1 MSYIKFSPSILI
13 DNDEIDESVLWKSG
27 YKVYDLSLVDS
38 EILKFLDKRI
48 DLAYPLSYWED
59 CIDSWPQ
66 LIMHKNFPFKKSF
79 CIYNNKGKEVFT
91 LTLSALD
98 IRTEN
103 KSFDQAFKY
112 AAKYLFLM
120 GYESIGGSV
129 HPEKFYNRLKLLM
142 DHYEPEAEKD
152 FNLRV
157 FLGKAE
163 ELCKECI
170 KYESFLNWESIE
182 NA

>member
-1 MSYIKFSPSILI
+1 MSYIKFSPSILV

-27 YKVYDLSLVDS
+27 YKVYELSLVDS

-48 DLAYPLSYWED
+48 DLAYPLSYWEN
-59 CIDSWPQ
+59 CIDGWPQ

-79 CIYNNKGKEVFT
+79 CIYNNKGREVFT

-103 KSFDQAFKY
+103 KSFDQALKH

-120 GYESIGGSV
+120 GYDPNGGSV

-170 KYESFLNWESIE
+170 KYESFLNWESME

>member
-27 YKVYDLSLVDS
+27 YKVYELSLVDN

-79 CIYNNKGKEVFT
+79 CIYNNKGREVFT

-103 KSFDQAFKY
+103 KSFDQALKH

-120 GYESIGGSV
+120 GYDPNGGSV

>member
-27 YKVYDLSLVDS
+27 YKVYELSLVDN

-48 DLAYPLSYWED
+48 DLAYPLFYWED

-79 CIYNNKGKEVFT
+79 CIYNNKGREVFT

-103 KSFDQAFKY
+103 KSFDQALKH

-120 GYESIGGSV
+120 GYDPNGGSV

>member
-1 MSYIKFSPSILI
+1 
-13 DNDEIDESVLWKSG
+13 
-27 YKVYDLSLVDS
+27 
-38 EILKFLDKRI
+38 
-48 DLAYPLSYWED
+48 
-59 CIDSWPQ
+59 
-66 LIMHKNFPFKKSF
+66 MHKNFPFKKSF
-79 CIYNNKGKEVFT
+79 CIYNTKGKEVFS

-98 IRTEN
+98 TRTEN

-120 GYESIGGSV
+120 GYDAVGGSV

-170 KYESFLNWESIE
+170 KYESFLNWESME

>member
-13 DNDEIDESVLWKSG
+13 DNVEIDESVLWKSG
-27 YKVYDLSLVDS
+27 YKVYELSLVDS

-103 KSFDQAFKY
+103 KSFDQALKY

-120 GYESIGGSV
+120 GYDPKGGSV

-157 FLGKAE
+157 FLGKTE

>member
-27 YKVYDLSLVDS
+27 YKVYELSLVDN

-103 KSFDQAFKY
+103 KSFGQAIKY

-120 GYESIGGSV
+120 GYDPKGGSV

>member
-1 MSYIKFSPSILI
+1 
-13 DNDEIDESVLWKSG
+13 
-27 YKVYDLSLVDS
+27 
-38 EILKFLDKRI
+38 
-48 DLAYPLSYWED
+48 
-59 CIDSWPQ
+59 
-66 LIMHKNFPFKKSF
+66 MHKNFPFKKSF
-79 CIYNNKGKEVFT
+79 CIYNTKGKEVFS

-103 KSFDQAFKY
+103 KSFDQSFKY

-120 GYESIGGSV
+120 GYDSIGGSV

-170 KYESFLNWESIE
+170 KYESFLNWESME